1 MCEKSHIPFVLFPV
15 AMYMAFNPLDKS
27 HMSRLVAASILIEKI
42 AILSC
47 NFPNVAYSMYSYH
60 RASTEE
66 RELKQPA
73 IQRSLQW
80 TETEPLSI

>member
-15 AMYMAFNPLDKS
+15 AMCMALNAIGQIAYVTTGGCVD
-27 HMSRLVAASILIEKI
+27 LIEKI

-47 NFPNVAYSMYSYH
+47 NFPNVAYSMCSYH

-66 RELKQPA
+66 RELKQPV

>member
-1 MCEKSHIPFVLFPV
+1 MCDFSHIPFVLFPV
-15 AMYMAFNPLDKS
+15 AMYMALNTIGQ
-27 HMSRLVAASILIEKI
+27 VAYVMIGGCVDLIEKI